1 MMRLRLQPGKRVTGM
16 GMGCEI
22 NLIDTEPT
30 EKQEALFIMLI
41 RALEDK
47 PDEFVIFEFQN
58 AKNRPDTQRGLVFFQ
73 LCRDGRFLNGEI
85 RIDRPEGMRMYRRK
99 MNKWEAADWLRWMIR
114 TRQEPDIK
122 GWEDIT
128 KEIFG
133 EEKE

>member
-1 MMRLRLQPGKRVTGM
+1 
-16 GMGCEI
+16 MGCEI
-22 NLIDTEPT
+22 DLIGVNPT
-30 EKQEALFIMLI
+30 EKQVALFVKLI

-47 PDEFVIFEFQN
+47 PGEFVIFEFQN

-85 RIDRPEGMRMYRRK
+85 RIDKLEGMRMYRRK

-114 TRQEPDIK
+114 TRQEPDVK

-133 EEKE
+133 EKEE

>member
-1 MMRLRLQPGKRVTGM
+1 MMWLRLQPGKRVTGM

-30 EKQEALFIMLI
+30 EKQEALFIKLI

-58 AKNRPDTQRGLVFFQ
+58 AKNRHDTQRGLVFFQ

-99 MNKWEAADWLRWMIR
+99 MNKWEAADWLRWMI
-114 TRQEPDIK
+114 
-122 GWEDIT
+122 
-128 KEIFG
+128 
-133 EEKE
+133 

>member
-1 MMRLRLQPGKRVTGM
+1 
-16 GMGCEI
+16 MGCEI

-30 EKQEALFIMLI
+30 EKQEALFIKLI

-58 AKNRPDTQRGLVFFQ
+58 ANNRPDTQQGLVFFQ

-85 RIDRPEGMRMYRRK
+85 RIDRPEGMQMYRRK